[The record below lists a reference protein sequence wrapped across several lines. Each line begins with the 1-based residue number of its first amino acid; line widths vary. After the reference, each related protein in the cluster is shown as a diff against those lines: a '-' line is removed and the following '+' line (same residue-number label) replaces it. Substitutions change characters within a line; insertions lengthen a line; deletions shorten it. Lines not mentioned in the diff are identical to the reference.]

1 MTTLAE
7 PFPRT
12 GPKTGAVL
20 DDRPGREI
28 RFGLIVAGLFFVLLL
43 GWAAFAPLDSAAF
56 APGRLAVSG
65 QRQAVQHREGGVVS
79 RILVREGQRVRQG
92 ELLVELAAA
101 DVRAQERAL
110 AGQVIS
116 LKAERARLLAEQ
128 SGQAAVRWPAE
139 FAALIGEDRVEA
151 DAAVARQQAQFAAR
165 ASVLAAQTGA
175 MRQQIAQSLQ
185 GATGYRKQ
193 AEASRQQAQLVT
205 EELDAIKGVADK
217 GYVAKTRLR
226 ALERA
231 RADLLGQEGQYA
243 ANTAQATTQAGEA
256 RIKLLEAER
265 AFREKSSA
273 ELRNVELSLTDLE
286 PRLRAARDQLERVR
300 IRAPASGTV
309 VGLSV
314 YTPGGVIAPGQKLMD
329 VVPQQAALVIEARVA
344 PGDAD
349 DVSAGQAAE
358 IRFSGLH
365 DRQLPILS
373 GKVTRLSADSF
384 EDERT
389 GEPYF
394 LAEVAVPSAELEAIR
409 RVRGAG
415 FRLRAGMPVEV
426 LVPLRKRTALQYIF
440 EPLSQTMWRSFR
452 EH

>member
-1 MTTLAE
+1 MTALAE
-7 PFPRT
+7 SLPEA
-12 GPKTGAVL
+12 GVVL
-20 DDRPGREI
+20 DDRPEREI
-28 RFGLIVAGLFFVLLL
+28 RVGLIVAGLFFVVLL

-128 SGQAAVRWPAE
+128 AGQGAVRWPAE
-139 FAALIGEDRVEA
+139 FAALTGEDRVEA
-151 DAAVARQQAQFAAR
+151 DAAVARQQLQFAAR
-165 ASVLAAQTGA
+165 ASVLTAQTGA

-185 GATGYRKQ
+185 GATGFRKQ

-205 EELDAIKGVADK
+205 EELDAIKGVAEK

-256 RIKLLEAER
+256 RIKLLETER
-265 AFREKSSA
+265 SFREKSSA

-314 YTPGGVIAPGQKLMD
+314 FTPGGVIAPGQKLMD
-329 VVPQQAALVIEARVA
+329 VVPQHAVLVIEARVA

-349 DVSAGQAAE
+349 DVQTGQAAE

-373 GKVTRLSADSF
+373 GKVSRLSADSF

-394 LAEVAVPSAELEAIR
+394 LAEVAVPASELEAIR
-409 RVRGAG
+409 RVRGSDFA
-415 FRLRAGMPVEV
+415 LRAGMPVEV

>member
-1 MTTLAE
+1 MIE
-7 PFPRT
+7 PTESPT
-12 GPKTGAVL
+12 EDGAVL
-20 DDRPGREI
+20 DDRPQREI
-28 RFGLIVAGLFFVLLL
+28 RFGLIVAGLFFIVLL
-43 GWAAFAPLDSAAF
+43 GWAAFAPLDSAAI

-79 RILVREGQRVRQG
+79 RIFVREDQRVRQG

-128 SGQAAVRWPAE
+128 AGQARVIWPTE
-139 FAALIGEDRVEA
+139 FAALTGEDKVEA
-151 DAAVARQQAQFAAR
+151 DAAVARQQEQFRAR
-165 ASVLAAQTGA
+165 AAVLNAQTGA

-185 GATGYRKQ
+185 GATGFRKQ
-193 AEASRQQAQLVT
+193 TEASRQQAQLVT
-205 EELDAIKGVADK
+205 EELDAIREVADK

-231 RADLLGQEGQYA
+231 RADLLGQEGQFA

-286 PRLRAARDQLERVR
+286 PRFRAARDQLERVR
-300 IRAPASGTV
+300 IRAPASGAV

-314 YTPGGVIAPGQKLMD
+314 FTPGGVIAPGQKLMD
-329 VVPQQAALVIEARVA
+329 VVPQNAALVIEARVA

-349 DVSAGQAAE
+349 DVRAGQAAE

-394 LAEVAVPSAELEAIR
+394 LAEVAVPANQLAAIR
-409 RVRGAG
+409 QVRGAD
-415 FRLRAGMPVEV
+415 FVLRAGMPVEV

-440 EPLSQTMWRSFR
+440 EPLTQTMWRSFR

>member
-1 MTTLAE
+1 MTALALSTPE
-7 PFPRT
+7 A
-12 GPKTGAVL
+12 GAVL
-20 DDRPGREI
+20 DDRPEREI
-28 RFGLIVAGLFFVLLL
+28 RFGLIVAGLFFVVLL

-128 SGQAAVRWPAE
+128 AGEARVAWPAD
-139 FAALIGEDRVEA
+139 FAALTGEDKAEA
-151 DAAVARQQAQFAAR
+151 GAAITRQQAQFAAR
-165 ASVLAAQTGA
+165 ASVLTAQTGA
-175 MRQQIAQSLQ
+175 MRQQIAQAQQ

-205 EELDAIKGVADK
+205 EELDAIKDVAEK

-231 RADLLGQEGQYA
+231 RADLLGREGQYA

-265 AFREKSSA
+265 AFREKSSG
-273 ELRNVELSLTDLE
+273 ELRNVELSLTELE

-309 VGLSV
+309 VALSV
-314 YTPGGVIAPGQKLMD
+314 FTPGGVIAPGQKLMD

-344 PGDAD
+344 PIDAD
-349 DVSAGQAAE
+349 DVRAGQGAE

-384 EDERT
+384 EDQRT
-389 GEPYF
+389 GESYF
-394 LAEVAVPSAELEAIR
+394 LAEVAVPASELEAIR
-409 RVRGAG
+409 GVRGSDFA
-415 FRLRAGMPVEV
+415 LRAGMPVEV

>member
-1 MTTLAE
+1 MTALAE
-7 PFPRT
+7 ALPQ
-12 GPKTGAVL
+12 TGAVL

-28 RFGLIVAGLFFVLLL
+28 RFGLIVAGLFFVVLL
-43 GWAAFAPLDSAAF
+43 GWAALAPLDSAAF

-128 SGQAAVRWPAE
+128 AGQARIAWPAE
-139 FAALIGEDRVEA
+139 FAALTGEDRVEA

-165 ASVLAAQTGA
+165 ASVLTAQTGA

-193 AEASRQQAQLVT
+193 AQASREQARLVT
-205 EELDAIKGVADK
+205 EELDAIKDVADK

-314 YTPGGVIAPGQKLMD
+314 FTPGGVIAPGQKLMD
-329 VVPQQAALVIEARVA
+329 VVPAQAVLVIEARVA

-349 DVSAGQAAE
+349 DVQAGQAAE

-394 LAEVAVPSAELEAIR
+394 LAEVAVPAAELEAIR
-409 RVRGAG
+409 RVRGDG
-415 FRLRAGMPVEV
+415 FALRAGMPVEV

>member
-1 MTTLAE
+1 MTALAE
-7 PFPRT
+7 PLPET
-12 GPKTGAVL
+12 GTML

-28 RFGLIVAGLFFVLLL
+28 RFGLIVAGLFFVVLL

-65 QRQAVQHREGGVVS
+65 QRQAVQHREGGVVA

-110 AGQVIS
+110 GGQVIS

-128 SGQAAVRWPAE
+128 AGQAAVRWPVE
-139 FAALIGEDRVEA
+139 FAALTGEDRSEA

-165 ASVLAAQTGA
+165 ASVLIAQTGA

-185 GATGYRKQ
+185 GATGFRKQ
-193 AEASRQQAQLVT
+193 AEASRQQARLVT

-231 RADLLGQEGQYA
+231 RAELLGQEGQYA

-256 RIKLLEAER
+256 RIKLLEIER

-273 ELRNVELSLTDLE
+273 ELRNVELSLADLE
-286 PRLRAARDQLERVR
+286 PRFRAARDQLERVR

-314 YTPGGVIAPGQKLMD
+314 FTPGGVIAPGQKLMD
-329 VVPQQAALVIEARVA
+329 VVPQNAALVIEARVA

-349 DVSAGQAAE
+349 DVQAGQGAE
-358 IRFSGLH
+358 IRFTGLH

-394 LAEVAVPSAELEAIR
+394 LAEVAVPASELEAIR
-409 RVRGAG
+409 RVRGAD

-440 EPLSQTMWRSFR
+440 EPLSQTMWRLFR

>member
-1 MTTLAE
+1 MTELAE
-7 PFPRT
+7 PLAED
-12 GPKTGAVL
+12 GVVL
-20 DDRPGREI
+20 DDRPEREI
-28 RFGLIVAGLFFVLLL
+28 RTGLIVSGLFFVVLL

-79 RILVREGQRVRQG
+79 RILVREDQRVRQG

-128 SGQAAVRWPAE
+128 AGQASVVWPTE
-139 FAALIGEDRVEA
+139 FAALTGEDKAEA
-151 DAAVARQQAQFAAR
+151 DAAVARQHEQFRAR
-165 ASVLAAQTGA
+165 AAVLIAQTGA

-185 GATGYRKQ
+185 GATGFRKQ
-193 AEASRQQAQLVT
+193 AEASQQQARLVT
-205 EELDAIKGVADK
+205 EELDAIKEVAEK

-231 RADLLGQEGQYA
+231 RAELVGQEGQYA

-314 YTPGGVIAPGQKLMD
+314 FTPGGVIAPGQKLMD
-329 VVPQQAALVIEARVA
+329 VVPRDAALVIEARVSPA
-344 PGDAD
+344 DAD
-349 DVSAGQAAE
+349 DVRAGQAAE

-394 LAEVAVPSAELEAIR
+394 LAEVAVPATQLEAIR
-409 RVRGAG
+409 GVRGAD
-415 FRLRAGMPVEV
+415 FALRAGMPVEV

-440 EPLSQTMWRSFR
+440 EPLTQTMWRSFR

>member
-1 MTTLAE
+1 MTELAE
-7 PFPRT
+7 PLAED
-12 GPKTGAVL
+12 GVVL
-20 DDRPGREI
+20 DDRPEREI
-28 RFGLIVAGLFFVLLL
+28 RTGLIVSGLFFVVLL

-79 RILVREGQRVRQG
+79 RILVREDQRVRQG

-128 SGQAAVRWPAE
+128 AGQASVVWPAE
-139 FAALIGEDRVEA
+139 FAALTGEDKAEA
-151 DAAVARQQAQFAAR
+151 DAAVARQHEQFRAR
-165 ASVLAAQTGA
+165 AAVLIAQTGA

-185 GATGYRKQ
+185 GATGFRKQ
-193 AEASRQQAQLVT
+193 AEASQQQARLVT
-205 EELDAIKGVADK
+205 EELDAIKEVAEK

-231 RADLLGQEGQYA
+231 RAELVGQEGQYA

-314 YTPGGVIAPGQKLMD
+314 FTPGGVIAPGQKLMD
-329 VVPQQAALVIEARVA
+329 VVPRDAALVIEARVSPA
-344 PGDAD
+344 DAD
-349 DVSAGQAAE
+349 DVRAGQAAE

-394 LAEVAVPSAELEAIR
+394 LAEVAVPATQLEAIR
-409 RVRGAG
+409 GVRGAD
-415 FRLRAGMPVEV
+415 FALRAGMPVEV

-440 EPLSQTMWRSFR
+440 EPLTQTMWRSFR